1 LLHCLRV
8 AFNSRFRNNE
18 FATALRSDKGRL
30 MAVGHEETIG
40 ERLLASALDL
50 GRKGFRVFPL
60 EVDQKKPA
68 HEGWQAR
75 ATSDPARIKA
85 LWLDPFGEPVPYNV
99 GIATGA
105 GLTVLD
111 VDVKGDRPGLA
122 SLDDLRTRLGLDDQ
136 TLTVRTPSGGLH
148 LYFNSTGFAVGTN
161 ASRIGPALDVR
172 GEGGLVVGPG
182 STVGEGA
189 YTVERNVPIKPIA
202 PWFAH
207 LCGVHIA
214 KSEPTDPLVELDTS
228 DAIERA
234 IQWLKGEA
242 PHVVADSGNG
252 DHTGYVIACRLK
264 DFGVSEHEIVAL
276 CLEHFDGEKAHP
288 PQGAEFWELKA
299 SNAYRH
305 GQSAPGISHAMADFE
320 VVELEQPEAAGPKP
334 DWPMAEPARR
344 RDPSVIPPRR
354 WIVGN
359 TFVRNFTSAI
369 IAPGGMGKTQ
379 FAIQAALAVATGR
392 GDLIGR
398 PVIERTAV
406 WYWNQE
412 DDMDELDRRL
422 AATMQHFGVSWSDTE
437 LDGRQMLFLG
447 SGVERPLTIAMR
459 GASDEDVK
467 TSPQVATVIR
477 QIKEND
483 IGLFIADP
491 LAELH
496 KVTENSNEQMRQVW
510 GILRRIA
517 VECQCAV
524 AVGAHTRKPDGAS
537 SQGHAGNADTLRGG
551 SSQIGV
557 MRTSVTLLEMSD
569 KDAKMHGVNLKDR
582 HLYVRLDDAKTNL
595 FLKTPGATWYKRTSV
610 AIGGFDGQKIGVLAP
625 AQLVSGQSDA
635 DLLDALADALSRLP
649 PGEHKIAAVLCE
661 VAPTCLG
668 LFGAER
674 NYARTIKALFDGE
687 PAALTDRGML
697 RVRVADSRGTYLRL
711 EANSSGAIFP

>member
-1 LLHCLRV
+1 
-8 AFNSRFRNNE
+8 
-18 FATALRSDKGRL
+18 
-30 MAVGHEETIG
+30 MAVGHEETVAG
-40 ERLLASALDL
+40 RLLASALDL
-50 GRKGFRVFPL
+50 ASKGFRVFPL
-60 EVDQKKPA
+60 EVDQKRPA
-68 HEGWQAR
+68 HEGWRAQATR
-75 ATSDPARIKA
+75 DPARIEA
-85 LWLDPFGEPVPYNV
+85 LWRDPYGEPVPYNV

-111 VDVKGDRPGLA
+111 VDVKGDRSGLA
-122 SLDDLRTRLGLDDQ
+122 SLEDLKSRLGLDDQ

-148 LYFNSTGFAVGTN
+148 IYFASPDFAVRN
-161 ASRIGPALDVR
+161 SASQIGPALDVR
-172 GEGGLVVGPG
+172 GEGGLVVAPG

-189 YTVERNVPIKPIA
+189 YTVERDLPVKPIA
-202 PWFAH
+202 PWFAA
-207 LCGVHIA
+207 LCGAHTP
-214 KSEPTDPLVELDTS
+214 KGETTQPLVELDTP
-228 DAIERA
+228 DAIARA
-234 IQWLKGEA
+234 TDWLRNEA
-242 PHVVADSGNG
+242 PLVVADSGNG
-252 DHTGYVIACRLK
+252 DMTAYKVACHVK
-264 DFGVSEHEIVAL
+264 DFGLSEHE
-276 CLEHFDGEKAHP
+276 CLSLILEVFDEVKSHP
-288 PQGAEFWELKA
+288 PQGQEVWERKVE
-299 SNAYRH
+299 NAYRH
-305 GQSAPGISHAMADFE
+305 GLSAPGVKSPMADFE
-320 VVELEQPEAAGPKP
+320 VELLAQPEAAGPKP
-334 DWPMAEPARR
+334 EWPMAEPARR
-344 RDPSVIPPRR
+344 RDPAAIPPRR

-359 TFVRNFTSAI
+359 TFARNFTSGI

-392 GDLIGR
+392 GDIIGR

-412 DDMDELDRRL
+412 DDMDELERRL
-422 AATMQHFGVSWSDTE
+422 AAAMQHFGVSWGDTE

-447 SGVERPLTIAMR
+447 SGVERPLTIAAR
-459 GASDEDVK
+459 GTTEEDVK
-467 TSPQVATVIR
+467 TTSQVATIIS

-569 KDAKMHGVNLKDR
+569 RDAKAHGINLKER

-610 AIGGFDGQKIGVLAP
+610 AVGGLDGQKIGVLSP
-625 AQLVSGQSDA
+625 VKLVADQSDA
-635 DLLDALADALSRLP
+635 DLVGHLADAVARMA
-649 PGEHKIAAVLCE
+649 PGEHKLRAVLRE
-661 VAPTCLG
+661 VEPACRDW
-668 LFGAER
+668 FGAP
-674 NYARTIKALFDGE
+674 NNHARAINKLFNGE
-687 PAALTDRGML
+687 TAVLTDRGAL
-697 RVRVADSRGTYLRL
+697 RVRVADSIGTFFSL
-711 EANSSGAIFP
+711 EPTSSEDIFS